1 MKKPSKP
8 TKKKLKP
15 VPKFESETAERAF
28 WESRRNDSADFVDWS
43 RARLVQFPNL
53 QPSTRTISLRLPQ
66 NLLDSIRLQARRLDV
81 PYQSLMKVWLAEK
94 AEETSVMA
102 AK

>member
-1 MKKPSKP
+1 MKKPLKVNN
-8 TKKKLKP
+8 KKLKA
-15 VPKFESETAERAF
+15 VPKFRSEAEERAF
-28 WESRRNDSADFVDWS
+28 WEGRRNDSTEFVDWS

-94 AEETSVMA
+94 AGEVSVAEM
-102 AK
+102 K